1 MLHFGR
7 VENGTGVD
15 DPGDQA
21 AEERVAE
28 ADGGGVCRGQLPCRD
43 DDDGT
48 AEERGEL
55 GSEIDALGALRHLP
69 DPLEGGGIGAVA
81 VDEASSGGG
90 DANLESLFEL
100 GSLRPG
106 GERPVLGV
114 DDDRSTGQ
122 FVEHGVQRRGDLSG
136 VGDVDRAACEG
147 GELVFVHPDHRG
159 ADGEPFEIT
168 NEILQRSITVYDP
181 ARSITELGGSEQT
194 EDEVIVLEAD
204 ILFASNAWDL
214 SDGAAARIVELAAEI
229 PEGATVQVG
238 GHTDSLPV
246 DRSKYDFDN
255 QQLSEN
261 RAQAVADAL
270 AAERPDLTLEV
281 TGHGDAKPSAAGG
294 GGHEA
299 SNAAD
304 RRVEL
309 RYGD

>member
-55 GSEIDALGALRHLP
+55 GGEIDTLGALRHLP

-81 VDEASSGGG
+81 VDEASSVGD

-106 GERPVLGV
+106 GERPVKK
-114 DDDRSTGQ
+114 
-122 FVEHGVQRRGDLSG
+122 
-136 VGDVDRAACEG
+136 
-147 GELVFVHPDHRG
+147 
-159 ADGEPFEIT
+159 
-168 NEILQRSITVYDP
+168 RSITVYDP
-181 ARSITELGGSEQT
+181 ARSIAELGGSEPA

-204 ILFASNAWDL
+204 ILFPSNAWDL

-294 GGHEA
+294 GGDEA

>member
-1 MLHFGR
+1 MHRTALR
-7 VENGTGVD
+7 RST
-15 DPGDQA
+15 A
-21 AEERVAE
+21 AASL
-28 ADGGGVCRGQLPCRD
+28 AASAL
-43 DDDGT
+43 
-48 AEERGEL
+48 L
-55 GSEIDALGALRHLP
+55 LALGAP
-69 DPLEGGGIGAVA
+69 AAFAEG
-81 VDEASSGGG
+81 E
-90 DANLESLFEL
+90 
-100 GSLRPG
+100 
-106 GERPVLGV
+106 
-114 DDDRSTGQ
+114 T
-122 FVEHGVQRRGDLSG
+122 
-136 VGDVDRAACEG
+136 EG
-147 GELVFVHPDHRG
+147 PPEQ
-159 ADGEPFEIT
+159 PFEIT
-168 NEILQRSITVYDP
+168 DEILQRSITVYDP
-181 ARSITELGGSEQT
+181 ARSITELGGSEPA

-204 ILFASNAWDL
+204 ILFPSNAWDL

-246 DRSKYDFDN
+246 DRSQYDFDN